1 MIISSGEFRRPGG
14 RQLSAYP
21 CVGCEKVNCPTG
33 AREAGLGH
41 DSARRFAG
49 EQGSALRGGFLS
61 ARTERNQR
69 AAREWAQ
76 RDRTGCAA
84 PAQMTMAPS
93 SAPFGGT
100 FPLVGGRLCGRPHG
114 AALADISGASRNG
127 RVLDPPLRRIWE
139 RPRCFRR
146 GRSQTGPPGFASGAL
161 AGKPRRRS
169 GTAPAAIF
177 ADPGPSGPAG
187 I

>member
-69 AAREWAQ
+69 AAREWAP

-100 FPLVGGRLCGRPHG
+100 FPLVGGRLGR
-114 AALADISGASRNG
+114 AAQCAAPTGKRSGSVIGSVPLIRLASLGTFPQGKAWAGGASPSPTGFKEIFRN
-127 RVLDPPLRRIWE
+127 RVGEPL
-139 RPRCFRR
+139 
-146 GRSQTGPPGFASGAL
+146 G
-161 AGKPRRRS
+161 
-169 GTAPAAIF
+169 APARIRTGAV
-177 ADPGPSGPAG
+177 G
-187 I
+187 